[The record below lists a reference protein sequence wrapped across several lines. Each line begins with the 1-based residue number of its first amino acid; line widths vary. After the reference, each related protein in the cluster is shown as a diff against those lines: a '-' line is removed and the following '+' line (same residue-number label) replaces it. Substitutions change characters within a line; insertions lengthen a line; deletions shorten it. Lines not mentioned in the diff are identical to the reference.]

1 LLHQHQTTKKMKA
14 TTIIIAAVLTLQ
26 TGILFAGNETCSAPL
41 SSENTSITLA
51 PTTPF
56 EATFEEVVTLADA
69 AMLDPTTPSEA
80 TFEEMPS
87 EMISTGELAPV
98 VPAEAD
104 FYETGD
110 STSVENG
117 ILAPATPAFADF
129 E

>member
-1 LLHQHQTTKKMKA
+1 MKA

-26 TGILFAGNETCSAPL
+26 AGILFAGNETCSAPL
-41 SSENTSITLA
+41 SNENTSRTLA

-56 EATFEEVVTLADA
+56 EATFEEVVTIADA

-87 EMISTGELAPV
+87 ETISISDLAPV

-104 FYETGD
+104 FCETSD
-110 STSVENG
+110 STSVDNG
-117 ILAPATPAFADF
+117 ILAPAAPAFADF